1 MMTVVINFCLL
12 VHFYTERIQYK
23 GQLGLPFRMLTNR
36 GVPKLKV
43 DIFLRTESLSSAT
56 KNTTDVTNH
65 PWKLAN
71 LNLTVALF
79 HFIQFIVTFIL
90 LITHF
95 QHSSDSPTAFVAGKQ
110 QLRMTNQAVVPSAD
124 GANQCV
130 RDNNRTESSLVVLV
144 DYTNRA
150 SVLEEHIYDF
160 SNVII
165 YQYYE
170 VGDLPIST
178 PAIIMVFFLLS
189 AAFQGLN
196 HWVLRDNSDQ
206 PRVLHYLEYSITGSM
221 CLVVMA
227 INVGIREVTVIT
239 GLFGLF
245 FGVNMLGACAE
256 LLVYAA
262 EQCKRKGGQTT
273 EFLIHDQN
281 NLWLIAHFASWILFF
296 FAVGPVLNYY
306 TVFNACSERKVPDY
320 MHAIVVIE
328 MLAFVAFGVVQLW
341 GLWKRMWLLY
351 DPDATS
357 HIRAENVVY
366 YMDCCMIF
374 LSLGAKTLLAWLLL
388 GPALA
393 VHSYDRQW
401 I

>member
-1 MMTVVINFCLL
+1 
-12 VHFYTERIQYK
+12 
-23 GQLGLPFRMLTNR
+23 MLTNR
-36 GVPKLKV
+36 GVPKLRV
-43 DIFLRTESLSSAT
+43 DPFLRSNPAPDDGDRR
-56 KNTTDVTNH
+56 TDRA
-65 PWKLAN
+65 WALAPFN
-71 LNLTVALF
+71 AGVALL
-79 HFIQFIVTFIL
+79 HLAQFVATAIL
-90 LITHF
+90 LGTHF

-196 HWVLRDNSDQ
+196 HWVLLNHSDQ
-206 PRVLHYLEYSITGSM
+206 PRVLHYVEYSITGSL

-245 FGVNMLGACAE
+245 FGMNMLGACAE

-262 EQCKRKGGQTT
+262 EQCKRKGGGTT
-273 EFLIHDQN
+273 EFLHLHDQN
-281 NLWLIAHFASWILFF
+281 NLWTIAHLASWILFL
-296 FAVGPVLNYY
+296 FATGPVLDHYSK
-306 TVFNACSERKVPDY
+306 FHACSERKLPDY
-320 MHAIVVIE
+320 MHAVVIIE
-328 MLAFVAFGVVQLW
+328 MLAFIAFGVVQLW
-341 GLWKRMWLLY
+341 GLCVRTRLLY
-351 DPDATS
+351 GMQAGAFQHPED
-357 HIRAENVVY
+357 VVLH
-366 YMDCCMIF
+366 MDRGMIG
-374 LSLGAKTLLAWLLL
+374 LSLVAKTCLAWLLR

-393 VHSYDRQW
+393 VQAYDRQW